1 MIPRNYGEN
10 TTAECRHDS
19 HEATDK
25 QKRRK
30 YILWVL
36 RFRDEPMTAMEIAN
50 ELYKI
55 GAIKILDRNS
65 VSPRMTEMC
74 KEGICEPVGKKK
86 CTTTG
91 RMVTAFQIREAM

>member
-1 MIPRNYGEN
+1 MIQRNNGEN

-36 RFRDEPMTAMEIAN
+36 RFRDEPMTAMEIAK
-50 ELYKI
+50 ELYKTCCYQMMLNQRI
-55 GAIKILDRNS
+55 GRT
-65 VSPRMTEMC
+65 RHH
-74 KEGICEPVGKKK
+74 
-86 CTTTG
+86 
-91 RMVTAFQIREAM
+91 